1 MQSRPLLTSLTRTA
15 HLEAV
20 DYRIVPSERSG
31 WERGDFVAGI
41 VTGSQTKKYRVEL
54 TTGRMMDIL
63 EGDLLIGALGARE
76 ATLEATGS
84 WEEVGDDGI
93 MQLLTGAGL
102 LGKCRSRSAVLP
114 PLIDVRYEGHVIVDQ
129 LKASLQRFR
138 VPAESLVYDV
148 PTILLIGSSMSAG
161 KTTAARRII
170 RMLKGHGYIV
180 AGCKLTGAGR
190 YRDIL
195 SMKDAGADLL
205 LDFVDGGL
213 ASTIGPETV
222 VRPALRNVLS
232 RVAAY
237 SPDVAVI
244 EAGASPLEPY
254 NGRLAIEMMNDSIR
268 FTVLCASDPYSVLG
282 VTTAYKRRPDI
293 VTGIAASTD
302 AATGLVQRLSGI
314 PAFNI
319 LDKHGATVFER
330 AMMERMEPYLQ
341 RTTPLE
347 V

>member
-1 MQSRPLLTSLTRTA
+1 MQSRPLLTSLTRTS
-15 HLEAV
+15 HLESV
-20 DYRIVPSERSG
+20 DYSLVATDRG
-31 WERGDFVAGI
+31 DWTRGDFVVGL
-41 VTGSQTKKYRVEL
+41 VTGSPTKRYRVEL
-54 TTGRMMDIL
+54 TTGRMMEIL

-84 WEEVGDDGI
+84 WEDVGRDG
-93 MQLLTGAGL
+93 MMHLLTGAGL

-114 PLIDVRYEGHVIVDQ
+114 PLIDIRYSGHVFVDEA
-129 LKASLQRFR
+129 KATLERFR
-138 VPAESLVYDV
+138 VPVETIAYDI
-148 PTILLIGSSMSAG
+148 PTVLLIGSSMSAG

-170 RMLKGHGYIV
+170 RMLKSHGYSV

-195 SMKDAGADLL
+195 SMKDAGADLF

-213 ASTIGPETV
+213 ASTIGPENV
-222 VRPALRNVLS
+222 VRPALDNVLS
-232 RVAAY
+232 RVAHY
-237 SPDVAVI
+237 SPDVAVV

-254 NGRLAIEMMNDSIR
+254 NGRLAIEMMNDSVK

-282 VTTAYKRRPDI
+282 VTTAYNRSPDI

-302 AATGLVQRLSGI
+302 AATTLVRRLSGI

-330 AMMERMEPYLQ
+330 VMMERMEPHLRRSSPVAQ
-341 RTTPLE
+341 
-347 V
+347 

>member
-1 MQSRPLLTSLTRTA
+1 MQSRPLLTSLTRTS
-15 HLEAV
+15 HLTSVEYSLAESA
-20 DYRIVPSERSG
+20 RG
-31 WERGDFVAGI
+31 NWARGDFVAGI
-41 VTGSQTKKYRVEL
+41 VTGSPTKRYRVEL
-54 TTGRMMDIL
+54 TTGRMMEIL
-63 EGDLLIGALGARE
+63 EGDMLIGALGSRE

-84 WEEVGDDGI
+84 WEDIGLDG
-93 MQLLTGAGL
+93 MMHLLTGAGL

-114 PLIDVRYEGHVIVDQ
+114 PLIEIRYSGHVIVDGE
-129 LKASLQRFR
+129 KATLERFR
-138 VPAESLVYDV
+138 VPVATVEYHV
-148 PTILLIGSSMSAG
+148 PTVLLIGSSMSAG

-170 RMLKGHGYIV
+170 RMFKSHGYTV

-213 ASTIGPETV
+213 ASTIGPETA
-222 VRPALRNVLS
+222 VRPALSNVLS
-232 RVAAY
+232 RVALY

-254 NGRLAIEMMNDSIR
+254 NGRLAIEMMNDSVK

-282 VTTAYKRRPDI
+282 VTTAYNRSPDI

-302 AATGLVQRLSGI
+302 AGTALVQRLSGI

-330 AMMERMEPYLQ
+330 VMMERMASYL
-341 RTTPLE
+341 RRSAPVVL
-347 V
+347 

>member
-1 MQSRPLLTSLTRTA
+1 MPKTSTNSMGVRLARAIRPNPSIIGLRP
-15 HLEAV
+15 
-20 DYRIVPSERSG
+20 RI
-31 WERGDFVAGI
+31 A
-41 VTGSQTKKYRVEL
+41 
-54 TTGRMMDIL
+54 
-63 EGDLLIGALGARE
+63 
-76 ATLEATGS
+76 
-84 WEEVGDDGI
+84 
-93 MQLLTGAGL
+93 
-102 LGKCRSRSAVLP
+102 
-114 PLIDVRYEGHVIVDQ
+114 
-129 LKASLQRFR
+129 
-138 VPAESLVYDV
+138 
-148 PTILLIGSSMSAG
+148 
-161 KTTAARRII
+161 AARPTPNA
-170 RMLKGHGYIV
+170 V
-180 AGCKLTGAGR
+180 TTELTGAGR

-232 RVAAY
+232 RVAIW

-254 NGRLAIEMMNDSIR
+254 NGRLAIEMLHDSVK

-282 VTTAYKRRPDI
+282 VTTAYNRSPDI

-302 AATGLVQRLSGI
+302 AATALVRRLSGI

-330 AMMERMEPYLQ
+330 VMMERMEPHLRQ
-341 RTTPLE
+341 SSPLA